1 MAKNKSFS
9 IDESLAFSMINSL
22 EDEQNEKPKKNKPSK
37 EDISSKEA
45 VEDSKENN
53 SQDRD
58 AINNQKNEE
67 PKIEINYDEVKPEVK
82 EKAPEQPKILKKT
95 SVVISR
101 SSLNYLSVLS
111 KFTEKTQ
118 NEVIADLISTD
129 IEVNGIGKPDF
140 TKITSRQERTDVLT
154 KAIIIPEDVLKKG
167 KKKAAILLQSFSIY
181 VDNLIIDHMNTQDL
195 F

>member
-1 MAKNKSFS
+1 MAREKDKFIQIP
-9 IDESLAFSMINSL
+9 IDVNFVSPVQTNNNLNTDDIPVP
-22 EDEQNEKPKKNKPSK
+22 EKQEIKKEPEPEVKQEIK
-37 EDISSKEA
+37 
-45 VEDSKENN
+45 
-53 SQDRD
+53 
-58 AINNQKNEE
+58 EE
-67 PKIEINYDEVKPEVK
+67 PKPEVK

-111 KFTEKTQ
+111 KFTETTQ